1 MGRSERW
8 GGAERPP
15 ERRRPERARGRRPG
29 WERADSGG
37 GAGGCGRADG
47 WRTAGGGMADG
58 WRWDGGRLAVGW
70 RIRGDG
76 GGRMGGWGRPPHG
89 RNPPMERCGAP
100 PAGGVGPISRYAR
113 EIGRPLDIR
122 RKARYT
128 WGNRQESQIARSAS
142 GHICLPRASPARAGP
157 LCFWSPVPSKGLE
170 VKPTRAPSRRE
181 SEATP
186 SQKRASGRAG
196 ERAKAKRKSGEEK
209 GNASSSR
216 KLRSD
221 FRAEHPLNKRWH
233 AAQRSGATFPRARRA
248 RALRQKGSARIER
261 GVSPG
266 APAERDALAAIV
278 ANADYRVNSRSKLF
292 ISQQISFG

>member
-1 MGRSERW
+1 
-8 GGAERPP
+8 
-15 ERRRPERARGRRPG
+15 
-29 WERADSGG
+29 
-37 GAGGCGRADG
+37 
-47 WRTAGGGMADG
+47 
-58 WRWDGGRLAVGW
+58 
-70 RIRGDG
+70 
-76 GGRMGGWGRPPHG
+76 
-89 RNPPMERCGAP
+89 
-100 PAGGVGPISRYAR
+100 VGPISRYAR

-128 WGNRQESQIARSAS
+128 WGNRQESQVARSAS
-142 GHICLPRASPARAGP
+142 GRICLPSGQSSTG
-157 LCFWSPVPSKGLE
+157 WPSLFLE
-170 VKPTRAPSRRE
+170 SRSVERVGGKAYRGAKSKRKRSDTF
-181 SEATP
+181 SEK
-186 SQKRASGRAG
+186 S

-209 GNASSSR
+209 ENASSSR

-261 GVSPG
+261 GVSLE
-266 APAERDALAAIV
+266 APAKRDALAAIV